1 MQKRCKDEIVNR
13 IDAQF
18 DELSRQEKS
27 AFIPF
32 LTAGDPDLET
42 TRRIILAAEDVGA
55 DLIELGF
62 PFSDPLA
69 DGPTIQASYSR
80 VLERGQKSE
89 EVFGLV
95 ESVRDESEIPIVAM
109 ISYSLVY
116 RMGFERFLERACEAG
131 LDGATI
137 PDLPVEEMEPMHR
150 KVRERDFHLVCFVT
164 PATEPAR
171 RSKVVSLAG
180 GFIYYI
186 AVRGITGERKTL
198 PEDLAANLRELK
210 SLTEVP
216 VAVGFGISQPE
227 QARVVAGEADGV
239 IVGSAIVRRIRSAQR
254 QGTDPVVAAADFI
267 EQMVRATKGLET
279 SE

>member
-1 MQKRCKDEIVNR
+1 MNR

-18 DELSRQEKS
+18 DGLRRQGRS

-42 TRRIILAAEDVGA
+42 TRRIILAAEEVGA

-62 PFSDPLA
+62 PFSDPVA

-80 VLERGQKSE
+80 VLEGGQKNE
-89 EVFGLV
+89 EVFRLV
-95 ESVRDESEIPIVAM
+95 ESVRDASEIPIVAM

-116 RMGFERFLERACEAG
+116 RMGFERFLDRACEAG

-150 KVRERDFHLVCFVT
+150 KARERDFHLVCFVT
-164 PATEPAR
+164 PATTPQR
-171 RSKVVSLAG
+171 RSMVVSLAG

-186 AVRGITGERKTL
+186 AVRGITGEREAL

-216 VAVGFGISQPE
+216 VAVGFGISHPE
-227 QARVVAGEADGV
+227 HARVVAGEADGV
-239 IVGSAIVRRIRSAQR
+239 IVGSAIVRRIRAAGR
-254 QGTDPVVAAADFI
+254 QGTDPVEAAADFI
-267 EQMVRATKGLET
+267 GQMVGATKGLET
-279 SE
+279 GE